1 MDVDFSCPQCGANLT
16 LSGPELGELS
26 VCEDCGTELEVTN
39 LEPPALSVAP
49 QEDED
54 WGE

>member
-16 LSGPELGELS
+16 LNGPELGELS